1 MKKYA
6 FFLMVLMM
14 AFTQCKPEPEEN
26 NNGNN
31 DCDST
36 NKVKISCTIPIN
48 KGNRSDFTDLFE
60 NGILNWGNGRECV
73 YLAVHGDEPKIV
85 ELEGYC
91 DGYKPTIEFIAY
103 VDEHLLTAGES
114 YDIWYFGHSQ
124 QLDSAYVSL
133 VDGNKIEGSIAK
145 QTGRLEDLGYSH
157 IASTS
162 VTAVIEDGEVK
173 LPLVGTLK
181 NRMAIALLDLYEVTS
196 ELYGSAINTNYNLE
210 YNEETG
216 RYEFNIIED
225 ENASIEIEPAEG
237 VSYIAFLPNNNNNVI
252 LECDKYGH
260 HYKYVF
266 YNSIKENKIYYRLDT
281 NENMSSLT
289 WDGTGCDYQYVDLG
303 LPSGLK
309 WATCNVGAS
318 FPYEGGSRFAWGE
331 TETKDQYTQ
340 QNSLTYNKTMS
351 DISGNV
357 EYDAARAN
365 WESLWRIPTKDEMQE
380 LLNNCILETTYFN
393 GVYGYKVV
401 SKINA
406 NSIFLPIVG
415 GGNYM
420 NYWSSTP
427 SNRYTASV
435 LSIGTGFCRI
445 ETESRYYGLCIRP
458 VTD

>member
-1 MKKYA
+1 MKKITMILMA
-6 FFLMVLMM
+6 FVMM
-14 AFTQCKPEPEEN
+14 TFTQCKPEPDN
-26 NNGNN
+26 TNTDTN
-31 DCDST
+31 T
-36 NKVKISCTIPIN
+36 NKVRISCKIPIN
-48 KGNRSDFTDLFE
+48 KGDRSDFTDLFE
-60 NGILNWGNGRECV
+60 DGVINWSDGRECV
-73 YLAVHGDEPKIV
+73 YLAIPGDEPKVV

-91 DGYKPTIEFIAY
+91 DGYKPEIEFIAY

-181 NRMAIALLDLYEVTS
+181 NRMAIALVDLYTIT
-196 ELYGSAINTNYNLE
+196 ELNGSAVNTDYALE
-210 YNEETG
+210 YNTETG

-225 ENASIEIEPAEG
+225 DNASIEIEPAEG